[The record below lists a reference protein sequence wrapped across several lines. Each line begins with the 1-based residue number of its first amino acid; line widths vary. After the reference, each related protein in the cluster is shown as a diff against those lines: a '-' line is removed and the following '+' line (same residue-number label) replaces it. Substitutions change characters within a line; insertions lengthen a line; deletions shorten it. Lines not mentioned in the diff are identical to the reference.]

1 MTSLPLAVSPRA
13 EEEIREAA
21 RFYETRSQGLGAA
34 FLEIVEQALAG
45 VEGNPLRFPAVYR
58 DLRRA
63 LLKRFP
69 YGVFFRIRSNRIRV
83 VAVMHLS
90 RSPDRWRKRQ

>member
-1 MTSLPLAVSPRA
+1 MTSLPLSVSPRA

-21 RFYETRSQGLGAA
+21 RFYEERSRGLGAA
-34 FLEIVEQALAG
+34 FLEIVEQALAA
-45 VEGNPLRFPAVYR
+45 VEGNPLRFPVIHR
-58 DLRRA
+58 NIRRA

-69 YGVFFRIRSNRIRV
+69 YGVFFRIRSDQIRV

-90 RSPDRWRKRQ
+90 RSPDRWQRRR